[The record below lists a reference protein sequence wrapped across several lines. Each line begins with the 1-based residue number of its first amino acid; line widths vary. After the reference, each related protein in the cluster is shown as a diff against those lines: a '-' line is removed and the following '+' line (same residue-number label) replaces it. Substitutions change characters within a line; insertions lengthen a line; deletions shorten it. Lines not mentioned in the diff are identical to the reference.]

1 MAPHFNYET
10 VQYIDYRYDED
21 YRCFIPLF
29 PSVDNV
35 RVRKEYRQH
44 QRLSKVGY
52 FPKQFTHLAIGALE
66 TAHIFVSFMLSS
78 VTPLTKPVVQ
88 TKIVISTMY

>member
-1 MAPHFNYET
+1 MAQNYET
-10 VQYIDYRYDED
+10 VLYSILTIESDED

-52 FPKQFTHLAIGALE
+52 FAKQFIHLAFSALE
-66 TAHIFVSFMLSS
+66 TAHIFVSFTLSS
-78 VTPLTKPVVQ
+78 DS
-88 TKIVISTMY
+88 ID

>member
-1 MAPHFNYET
+1 MAQNFNYET
-10 VQYIDYRYDED
+10 VLYSILTIGSDED

-52 FPKQFTHLAIGALE
+52 FAKQFIHLAFGALE

-78 VTPLTKPVVQ
+78 VTPLTKPVV
-88 TKIVISTMY
+88 

>member
-1 MAPHFNYET
+1 MAQNYET
-10 VQYIDYRYDED
+10 VLYSILTIGSDED
-21 YRCFIPLF
+21 YTCFIALF
-29 PSVDNV
+29 PSVYNV

-78 VTPLTKPVVQ
+78 VTPLTKPVV
-88 TKIVISTMY
+88 